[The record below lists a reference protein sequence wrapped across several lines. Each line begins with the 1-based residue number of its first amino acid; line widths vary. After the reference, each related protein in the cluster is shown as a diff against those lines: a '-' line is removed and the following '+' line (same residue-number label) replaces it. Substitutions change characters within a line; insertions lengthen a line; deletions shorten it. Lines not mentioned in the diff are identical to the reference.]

1 MADGTTTPAGF
12 FRNDNGNL
20 QKIPHTQLSK
30 HSCIKCGK
38 GIKERLIRIKAA
50 IPRFCYRH
58 WKTAKGQ

>member
-30 HSCIKCGK
+30 HSCIKCRK
-38 GIKERLIRIKAA
+38 LIKERLIRIKAS
-50 IPRFCYRH
+50 IPRLCYRH
-58 WKTAKGQ
+58 WQMAKG